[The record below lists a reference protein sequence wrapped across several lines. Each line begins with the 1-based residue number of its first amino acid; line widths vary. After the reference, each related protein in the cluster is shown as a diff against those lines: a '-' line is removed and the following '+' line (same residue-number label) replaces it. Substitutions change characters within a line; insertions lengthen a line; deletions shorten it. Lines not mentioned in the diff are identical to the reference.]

1 MNGTDAGNYELQ
13 VNNTTQANIA
23 KAKAQVIGNS
33 LTATYSGQQHNVAG
47 FTVQGLVGG
56 ETASVLTD
64 VTASGAS
71 GTLEGTYYN
80 NVSGSDQNYEL
91 LFTAGMLKIQESLTV
106 PVLPPIPEKP
116 TLPERPLGQNLFN
129 DQYQRALHVAPK
141 AKQPKQSDDVE
152 IEIVGDGINMDG
164 IHTLTGSF

>member
-1 MNGTDAGNYELQ
+1 MCHLSDYLYQLHSSLNYHAYDSGKQYNPNHCHYDVQLR
-13 VNNTTQANIA
+13 NNSRHFA
-23 KAKAQVIGNS
+23 
-33 LTATYSGQQHNVAG
+33 LDNV
-47 FTVQGLVGG
+47 L
-56 ETASVLTD
+56 D
-64 VTASGAS
+64 
-71 GTLEGTYYN
+71 
-80 NVSGSDQNYEL
+80 EL

-116 TLPERPLGQNLFN
+116 TLPEIPLGQNLFN

-141 AKQPKQSDDVE
+141 AKLPKQSDDVE